1 MAFFAT
7 LLAAAPASA
16 TPTYTRLA
24 LSGDYINHYNNP
36 AYGRARADMWVDE
49 RLNTINLAADD
60 IRATTR
66 MVKIYN
72 VTRVQVDTM
81 RLETEDGQI
90 LARDTGVV
98 NSFGMPT
105 ATSVTQW
112 VAAHPGPCTGTQ
124 KPLRVRSRALV
135 SIRWRTEPSGA
146 RPSSEPSPER
156 HGASTGP
163 RSDPNRRVTASPG
176 RADDDRCPPHPA
188 RSCPKTGSPGREGT
202 YRLCCVSGEPG
213 KRRLRWVYSSDGQR
227 ELAECCRRAERRWD
241 VGGEFVVAAAEA
253 LHERVAGGDSCRRAE
268 AAPALADRRAGG
280 DRRAGLARWVSSG

>member
-1 MAFFAT
+1 MRTRILIAVAVAFFAT

-124 KPLRVRSRALV
+124 KPLRECGVARSCPFGG
-135 SIRWRTEPSGA
+135 RTEPSGRKTVVGA
-146 RPSSEPSPER
+146 LTGKTWCFDRPP
-156 HGASTGP
+156 
-163 RSDPNRRVTASPG
+163 V
-176 RADDDRCPPHPA
+176 
-188 RSCPKTGSPGREGT
+188 
-202 YRLCCVSGEPG
+202 
-213 KRRLRWVYSSDGQR
+213 
-227 ELAECCRRAERRWD
+227 
-241 VGGEFVVAAAEA
+241 
-253 LHERVAGGDSCRRAE
+253 
-268 AAPALADRRAGG
+268 
-280 DRRAGLARWVSSG
+280 

>member
-1 MAFFAT
+1 MHTRILIAVAVAFFAT

-124 KPLRVRSRALV
+124 KPLRVRGRALV
-135 SIRWRTEPSGA
+135 SIRWADGTVGRKTVVGA
-146 RPSSEPSPER
+146 LTGKTWCFDRPP
-156 HGASTGP
+156 
-163 RSDPNRRVTASPG
+163 V
-176 RADDDRCPPHPA
+176 
-188 RSCPKTGSPGREGT
+188 
-202 YRLCCVSGEPG
+202 
-213 KRRLRWVYSSDGQR
+213 
-227 ELAECCRRAERRWD
+227 
-241 VGGEFVVAAAEA
+241 
-253 LHERVAGGDSCRRAE
+253 
-268 AAPALADRRAGG
+268 
-280 DRRAGLARWVSSG
+280 